1 MTTRPLSPL
10 TMLLSRHT
18 RRREFIL
25 ALGGVAVAWPLAAR
39 AQQPSMPVIGFLG
52 GSSLADRRPLLTAFR
67 QALTEAGF
75 VEGQNV
81 AIEYRWAEGQYDHLP
96 VLAAELVR
104 RRVDLLVAGDGPSA
118 LAAKAATTM
127 IPIVFNTGIDPVQVG
142 LVTSLNRPGGNL
154 TGVNMIAGPLPAKQ
168 LGLLHDLVP
177 AAGTIAVLIN
187 PNNANAERDA
197 VIVQDAARAVGVQI
211 LVARAVAESDFENV
225 FAILAR
231 ERAGALLINSD
242 VFFTSRRD
250 QIIALAA
257 RHALPLMSSWREF
270 PVAGALISYGPS
282 ISAAYRQ
289 IALYTGKIL
298 KGAKPADLP
307 VVQPTAFELVI
318 NLKTAKMLRI
328 NVPLHLQQLA
338 DEVIE

>member
-1 MTTRPLSPL
+1 M
-10 TMLLSRHT
+10 

-25 ALGGVAVAWPLAAR
+25 ALGGAAATSLAWPLAAR
-39 AQQPSMPVIGFLG
+39 AQQAAMPTIGFLG
-52 GSSLADRRPLLTAFR
+52 GSSLTERRPLLAAFR

-81 AIEYRWAEGQYDHLP
+81 AIEYRWAEGQYDRLP
-96 VLAAELVR
+96 ALAAELVR
-104 RRVDLLVAGDGPSA
+104 RKVVLVVAGDGPSA
-118 LAAKAATTM
+118 LAAKAATTT
-127 IPIVFNTGIDPVQVG
+127 IPIVFNTGIEPVQAG
-142 LVTSLNRPGGNL
+142 LVTSLSRPGGNL
-154 TGVNMIAGPLPAKQ
+154 TGINMIAGPLPAKQ

-197 VIVQDAARAVGVQI
+197 ATVQDAARAIGVQI
-211 LVARAVAESDFENV
+211 VVTKAVVETDFENV

-231 ERAGALLINSD
+231 ERAGALLVNSD

-250 QIIALAA
+250 QIVALAA
-257 RHALPLMSSWREF
+257 RQALPLMSSWREF
-270 PVAGALISYGPS
+270 VVAGA
-282 ISAAYRQ
+282 Q
-289 IALYTGKIL
+289 IGLYTGKIL
-298 KGAKPADLP
+298 KGAKPANLP
-307 VVQPTAFELVI
+307 VVQPTAFELVL
-318 NLKTAKMLRI
+318 NLKTAKMLGL